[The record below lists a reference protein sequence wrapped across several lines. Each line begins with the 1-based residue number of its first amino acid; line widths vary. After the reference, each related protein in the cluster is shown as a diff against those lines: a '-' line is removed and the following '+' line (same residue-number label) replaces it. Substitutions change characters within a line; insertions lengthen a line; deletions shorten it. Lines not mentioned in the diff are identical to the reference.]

1 MDTAQR
7 VRRHR
12 GLTPGTAAALYL
24 ALGMAWVL
32 VGDWLLAAWV
42 TDADW
47 HAKIELWKGWAYVA
61 LTALLASWLVH
72 RLRVTERK
80 RSERDEE
87 FSQVVRYASA
97 GIARVRIDG
106 QVLWANPRLLEMLN
120 VGESDLPNLNLRS
133 FVQSPHS
140 AEVAEQ
146 LQRLLAGDV
155 DHYVGE
161 RQCLRAGG
169 LAPLPVLCTITLVGD
184 GQGESGD
191 SLICALQDLSGAVQA
206 RTALERS
213 EARLRLALDA
223 NASGVWDWDVRA

>member
-146 LQRLLAGDV
+146 LKRLLAGDI

-169 LAPLPVLCTITLVGD
+169 LEPLPVLCTVTRVRA
-184 GQGESGD
+184 GEDASGD

-206 RTALERS
+206 RAPLERS